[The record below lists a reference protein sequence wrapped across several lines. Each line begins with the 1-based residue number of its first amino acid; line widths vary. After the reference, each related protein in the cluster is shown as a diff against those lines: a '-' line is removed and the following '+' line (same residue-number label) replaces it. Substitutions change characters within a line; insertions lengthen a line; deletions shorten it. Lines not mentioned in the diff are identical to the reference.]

1 MDPPGALVVR
11 EQQML
16 NGGEEVK
23 KKLHR
28 SGVEV
33 DPHYGAR

>member
-1 MDPPGALVVR
+1 MDPPGALVVH

-23 KKLHR
+23 KKSLW

-33 DPHYGAR
+33 DSYHGAR